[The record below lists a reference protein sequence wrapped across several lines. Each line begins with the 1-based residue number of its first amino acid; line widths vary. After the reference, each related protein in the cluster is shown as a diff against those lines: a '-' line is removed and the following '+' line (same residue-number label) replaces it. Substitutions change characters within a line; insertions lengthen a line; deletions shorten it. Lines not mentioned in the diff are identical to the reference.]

1 MHPYGSGH
9 FCNSD
14 TPSLCCR
21 WWKKD
26 SFHPSDNHLLFHAVF
41 ERKTRHGERV
51 EKSNYTTVDL
61 LMRLLGTG
69 NKSRSFPMSWHV
81 AQVPVVKEV
90 QDEWSGLMSL
100 NTTRFLWSCQLIF
113 KLLWKAK
120 KKNEKSARGLVQLD
134 QLSLLTRSLLFSK
147 SGHEATRKDVGSHL
161 DMIRY
166 IICDHMIK
174 AHAPGLNITLNYNT
188 SFTKRIYPGTHFRNT
203 QLLQF
208 WLGPTQLYL
217 VNACFL

>member
-1 MHPYGSGH
+1 MHSYGSGH

-26 SFHPSDNHLLFHAVF
+26 SFHPSDNHLLFHAEF

-69 NKSRSFPMSWHV
+69 NKSRSFPMSRHV

-120 KKNEKSARGLVQLD
+120 KKREKCKRIGATGPAFSAYTLIALFKIWSRGYTEGRRK
-134 QLSLLTRSLLFSK
+134 S
-147 SGHEATRKDVGSHL
+147 SGHDQIYYLWSHDKSSCTRAQ
-161 DMIRY
+161 Y
-166 IICDHMIK
+166 
-174 AHAPGLNITLNYNT
+174 HA
-188 SFTKRIYPGTHFRNT
+188 
-203 QLLQF
+203 QL
-208 WLGPTQLYL
+208 
-217 VNACFL
+217 